1 MEEGGRSDL
10 HVHGSSRLAH
20 RVAQGGEIQE
30 DTQEHQDQYD
40 GHPGGGHQE
49 AGGRSHQRQKL
60 GKYVGKS
67 PVSLSK
73 ELLSNFVLQSVILEN
88 IF

>member
-30 DTQEHQDQYD
+30 NTQEHQDQYD
-40 GHPGGGHQE
+40 GHPGGGHRE

-60 GKYVGKS
+60 GKSVGKS
-67 PVSLSK
+67 ALSLSK
-73 ELLSNFVLQSVILEN
+73 ELLSNFRLQSMILEVC
-88 IF
+88 F